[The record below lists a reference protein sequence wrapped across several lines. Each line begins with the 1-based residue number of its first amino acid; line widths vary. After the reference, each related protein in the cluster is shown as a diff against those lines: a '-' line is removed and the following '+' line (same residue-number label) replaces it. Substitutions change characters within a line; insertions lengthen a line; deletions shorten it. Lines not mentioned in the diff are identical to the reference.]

1 MASANQIYFTIENV
15 KRIQLQE
22 ICTVLGRQD
31 SEAALCSGCMKAAG
45 DAPVS
50 GLCFIHVNLSA
61 GGRHGKVQSLQVY
74 RMDSCK
80 SRELWED
87 LGGQQSF

>member
-31 SEAALCSGCMKAAG
+31 SETASLSACMKAAG
-45 DAPVS
+45 DAPMS

-61 GGRHGKVQSLQVY
+61 RERHGRVQSLQVS
-74 RMDSCK
+74 RMNSCK

-87 LGGQQSF
+87 IGGQ